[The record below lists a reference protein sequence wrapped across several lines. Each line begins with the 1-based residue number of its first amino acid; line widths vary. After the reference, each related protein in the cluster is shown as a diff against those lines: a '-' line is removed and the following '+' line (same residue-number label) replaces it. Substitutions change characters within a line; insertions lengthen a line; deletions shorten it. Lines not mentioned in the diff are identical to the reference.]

1 MMWLVWQMW
10 VLLLLAAI
18 VGGIAG
24 WILRAHE
31 VKVPLRLPGRAS
43 PSPASDPVPG
53 RPMRD
58 NSATPEKQGEKPVSG
73 GAKTPVSGGENL
85 SSAGSK
91 PVPSK
96 TATADDLSRI
106 KGLGPK
112 AVEALKAEGVTQFA
126 QIAAWKKDD
135 INRFDAA
142 LNARGRIAREDWV
155 GQAKTL
161 AAE

>member
-10 VLLLLAAI
+10 VLLLLAALG
-18 VGGIAG
+18 GGIAG
-24 WILRAHE
+24 WILRGSLLN
-31 VKVPLRLPGRAS
+31 VPPLRLPGRGTEHSAS
-43 PSPASDPVPG
+43 PPA
-53 RPMRD
+53 RD
-58 NSATPEKQGEKPVSG
+58 SSATLENGGGKPVSDG
-73 GAKTPVSGGENL
+73 PPSRESGGENL
-85 SSAGSK
+85 SSGGSK

-112 AVEALKAEGVTQFA
+112 AVEALKAEGVTAFS
-126 QIAAWKKDD
+126 QIASWSNAD

-155 GQAKTL
+155 GQAKKL